1 MVTRKHVPG
10 NNPGCIDEI
19 MNFASRAITNHHNP
33 YPGARRVLTKCL
45 YILIGRSRSPGN
57 NFGYWLPQGIKSP
70 LGRQGMIS
78 TAIDESCT
86 SKERE
91 NVYNRQLHLCTQ
103 YL

>member
-1 MVTRKHVPG
+1 
-10 NNPGCIDEI
+10 
-19 MNFASRAITNHHNP
+19 
-33 YPGARRVLTKCL
+33 
-45 YILIGRSRSPGN
+45 
-57 NFGYWLPQGIKSP
+57 
-70 LGRQGMIS
+70 MIS